1 MIGFGENNEEFGK
14 LSPGLVSFEEQLI
27 CDDDDSRLN
36 SLIIRLKTETG
47 IKLRIQFDDY
57 LMYMS
62 RNESFTCG
70 DEYEKHKGMWLVTFE
85 KSRFLDMSNYVISDV
100 NIFNSPGIRT
110 HYGIYLWDYILM
122 FFQNPPFFRKLE

>member
-1 MIGFGENNEEFGK
+1 MYA
-14 LSPGLVSFEEQLI
+14 L
-27 CDDDDSRLN
+27 
-36 SLIIRLKTETG
+36 IRLGKG
-47 IKLRIQFDDY
+47 QY
-57 LMYMS
+57 YMS

-110 HYGIYLWDYILM
+110 HYGIYLWDYIFDVLSYNKPIIT
-122 FFQNPPFFRKLE
+122 QE